1 MIATHSV
8 KSLDSR
14 LKQTAIRSK
23 ITMPISGLLSSY
35 LLNPLKFYAASSNAA
50 NIRVDRA
57 AVEQA
62 NADALAVEDL
72 GYILPPIEDG
82 RLKQVLL
89 PYNNDYVA
97 LSPVPSLGIMDAINK
112 IHVPF
117 YHWHTI
123 CPILAAT
130 TNHGDPVAG
139 SYGRIKL
146 IDNAVFDQTNECLL
160 DEKVVLITANCQD
173 MNVSSC
179 YVSTGLPALTGIGG
193 FVHVIERN
201 TGLHLPFGFGIK
213 TISKR
218 GSKLGTNS
226 AKDTATAK
234 KTIPNLILNEI
245 NINADIAIV
254 LRVKNQDEANFIIE
268 RVKTMNRCAGGSLFD
283 VQAAYTNILPSF
295 SWYQAD
301 NDSMKVNDFEA
312 MIESQKHGYKFIQS
326 GYAFLE
332 NPTHRDKGRAALH
345 AWAEPL
351 FSLIQTGKEPSFFE
365 LKNHGHYLNWE

>member
-23 ITMPISGLLSSY
+23 ITMPIHGLLSSY
-35 LLNPLKFYAASSNAA
+35 LLNPLKFYAASKNAA

-62 NADALAVEDL
+62 NADGVTVEDL
-72 GYILPPIEDG
+72 GYVLPDIEDG

-89 PYNNDYVA
+89 PYHDDYVA
-97 LSPVPSLGIMDAINK
+97 ISPVPSLGIMDAINQAN
-112 IHVPF
+112 VPF
-117 YHWHTI
+117 YHRHTI
-123 CPILAAT
+123 CSILAAT
-130 TNHGDPVAG
+130 TNHGDPVAS

-146 IDNAVFDQTNECLL
+146 IKNNVLEQSNECLL

-201 TGLHLPFGFGIK
+201 VGLHLPFGFGI
-213 TISKR
+213 TNISER
-218 GSKLGTNS
+218 GSKLGKNT
-226 AKDTATAK
+226 AKDTPNDK

-245 NINADIAIV
+245 NVNADIAIV
-254 LRVKNQDEANFIIE
+254 LRVKNEDEANLIIDTA
-268 RVKTMNRCAGGSLFD
+268 KTMHRCAGGSMFN
-283 VQAAYTNILPSF
+283 VNVKYTNALPIF
-295 SWYQAD
+295 NWYQSD
-301 NDSMKVNDFEA
+301 DDLLKLNDFEK
-312 MIESQKHGYKFIQS
+312 MIESQKNGYKFIHS

-332 NPTHRDKGRAALH
+332 NPTPRSKGRAALH
-345 AWAEPL
+345 AWGEPL
-351 FSLIQTGKEPSFFE
+351 FSLIKTGEEPSFFK
-365 LKNHGHYLNWE
+365 LNNHGHYLNWE